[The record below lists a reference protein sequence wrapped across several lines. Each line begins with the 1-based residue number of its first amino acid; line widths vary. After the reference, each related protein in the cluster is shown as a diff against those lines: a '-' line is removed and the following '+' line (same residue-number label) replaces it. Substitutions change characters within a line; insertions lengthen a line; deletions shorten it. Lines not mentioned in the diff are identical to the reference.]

1 MQVPSDS
8 ESEDAARRKS
18 EEVTID
24 KTEETDS
31 SKASGRKR
39 KRKKHVLSKQPK
51 AKKVEPQS
59 RSKQQNKIPVSK
71 LKSVS
76 KKQKEAQKEE
86 VKVNAKSF
94 STKKPVEEK
103 VRDSKSQK
111 AEKWDVGS
119 KPSSVSPS
127 DVSISSKENHKP
139 GSSKVLKVTRQS
151 ESPKSSKAISLDE
164 SETASSTTKQQF
176 SEGLRRGRSKQ
187 EARECE
193 VVDLRDLISSR
204 DSDSDSS
211 DIVCLT
217 EFVSWLTHK

>member
-8 ESEDAARRKS
+8 ESEEAARRKS

-39 KRKKHVLSKQPK
+39 KRNKHVFSKQPK

-76 KKQKEAQKEE
+76 KKQKEE
-86 VKVNAKSF
+86 VKVNAKSV
-94 STKKPVEEK
+94 SIKKPVEEK